1 MSHEALPLVRI
12 RPPRRWEALDLRAL
26 WRFRDLLWALAMR
39 DVKLRYRQTAL
50 GVLWVVFQPLLG
62 AGIFAFVFG
71 RVAKLDS
78 GGVPYVLFSYAGLL
92 AWNLFHG
99 TVFKAANSLVGNSA
113 LVSRVFFPRLLLPF
127 SSTISSL
134 LDFAVGLLAGFVLM
148 FAQGRPPAISGSLLL
163 VLLLL
168 LGLALGLGLICASLA
183 VAYRDVIHLLP
194 VGLQLLLYAS
204 PVGYA
209 VTAIPAE
216 WRELYLLNPLAPLL
230 EAFRASLLGGPVDYH
245 ALTRSAAITFVIFVT
260 GLLTFRRRERQFAD
274 VI

>member
-1 MSHEALPLVRI
+1 MSQEALPLVRI

-39 DVKLRYRQTAL
+39 DIKLRYRQTAL
-50 GVLWVVFQPLLG
+50 GVLWVIFQPLLG

-78 GGVPYVLFSYAGLL
+78 GGVPYILFSYAGLL
-92 AWNLFHG
+92 AWNLFHS
-99 TVFKAANSLVGNSA
+99 TVFKAANSLVGNST

-127 SSTISSL
+127 SSAISSL
-134 LDFAVGLLAGFVLM
+134 LDFAIGFVAGLVLM
-148 FAQGRPPAISGSLLL
+148 FSQGQTPALSPAFLL

-168 LGLALGLGLICASLA
+168 LVLALGCGLICASLA

-209 VTAIPAE
+209 VAAIPAE
-216 WRELYLLNPLAPLL
+216 WRNLYLLNPLAPLL
-230 EAFRASLLGGPVDYH
+230 DAFRASLLGGSIDYH
-245 ALTRSAAITFVIFVT
+245 ALACSAATAFAVFIA
-260 GLLTFRRRERQFAD
+260 GLLIFRYRERQFAD